1 MVEAF
6 MSSSPDELSTYAPR
20 LLREEAPE
28 PKRLPPAPQLVLP
41 PLDTPAWRRPSPFDD
56 HPGQWL
62 APLDVHATNESDPL
76 SDMPPADVGEL
87 TGRSIAPKVA
97 TFAMTALGL
106 VLLSNMSTEAL
117 QNPEASQVSTAVR
130 TAPASEPED
139 APASFASRFGDFP
152 VVPVRQASA
161 QATEAASAAATAL
174 PTPHTMTVA
183 ALDASSAPSAAPAP
197 RLEPTPT
204 LAQPLPS
211 QPTKAVAQAA
221 PPVQRAAAPVLAP
234 DEIDH
239 LINRAKG
246 FLAQGDVGSARI
258 LLTRAA
264 EARDP
269 RAALALAATYDA
281 AALRSAGVVG
291 IKADPEQAQA
301 WYERAAE
308 FGSGEATHRLAALAT
323 PVR

>member
-1 MVEAF
+1 

-20 LLREEAPE
+20 PLRDEAPQ
-28 PKRLPPAPQLVLP
+28 PKRLPPAPQLILP
-41 PLDTPAWRRPSPFDD
+41 PLDTPPWRRPSPFDD

-62 APLDVHATNESDPL
+62 APLDVRATDESDPL
-76 SDMPPADVGEL
+76 SDMPPTDVVEMP
-87 TGRSIAPKVA
+87 GRSVAPKVA

-106 VLLSNMSTEAL
+106 VLFSNMSTEAL

-130 TAPASEPED
+130 TAPVSNPDET
-139 APASFASRFGDFP
+139 PASFASRFGDFP
-152 VVPVRQASA
+152 VVPVREASA
-161 QATEAASAAATAL
+161 QATEAASAAAAVTAV
-174 PTPHTMTVA
+174 PTSHTTTVA
-183 ALDASSAPSAAPAP
+183 SLDASPALSAALAP
-197 RLEPTPT
+197 RPQPTPA

-211 QPTKAVAQAA
+211 QPALAVAQAA
-221 PPVQRAAAPVLAP
+221 QPEQRAAAPVLAP
-234 DEIDH
+234 DEVEH
-239 LINRAKG
+239 LINRAKA

-269 RAALALAATYDA
+269 RAALALAATYDP

-291 IKADPEQAQA
+291 IKADPEQAHA

-323 PVR
+323 PVH